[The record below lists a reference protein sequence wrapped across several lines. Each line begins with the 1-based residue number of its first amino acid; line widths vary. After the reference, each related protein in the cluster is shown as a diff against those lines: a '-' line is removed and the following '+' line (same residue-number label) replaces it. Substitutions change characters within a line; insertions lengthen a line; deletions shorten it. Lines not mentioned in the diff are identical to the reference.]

1 VTSPETVFAIPQ
13 DLIGR
18 AIEIRRDIHRF
29 PELGFEEER
38 TAGIIET
45 ELQALGIEHRRVA
58 KTGIVGV
65 IRGALPGK
73 VAGLRADMDALP
85 VTERSGEP
93 FASEVEGKMHACGH
107 DAHTAMLIGAARV
120 LQSSRHR
127 LEGSVVL
134 LFQPAEEGP
143 GGALPMIEAG
153 AMDDPK
159 VDAVAMLHV
168 DYRLPT
174 GSIGFTPG
182 VCNAAA
188 DEFYITVEGKGG
200 HGSAPH
206 TALDTIPCSAAMVLA
221 LQNIAARETDPFKSV
236 VVTVGTIE
244 GGYRNN
250 IIADRVEMRG
260 TFRSQDAEIR
270 EGLESRARRI
280 LEGIASAYQTK
291 VDLKVIYGYPPVYN
305 DPAIVETFKRYL
317 CERHDRLK
325 LETPAMT
332 MGGEDFAYFA
342 QRAPGVLVRLG
353 IYSEA
358 RGSVHPGHS
367 PQFRVDE
374 DALAYGIETLVAF
387 ARGVGSGQVAGGASG
402 DRRSPHSSDR
412 RKS

>member
-1 VTSPETVFAIPQ
+1 
-13 DLIGR
+13 
-18 AIEIRRDIHRF
+18 
-29 PELGFEEER
+29 LGFEEER
-38 TAGIIET
+38 TAGIVER
-45 ELQALGIEHRRVA
+45 ELTSLGIEHRRIA
-58 KTGIVGV
+58 KTGVVGV

-73 VAGLRADMDALP
+73 VAALRADMDALP
-85 VTERSGEP
+85 LTERSGEP
-93 FASEVEGKMHACGH
+93 FASEVAGKMHACGH
-107 DAHTAMLIGAARV
+107 DAHTAMLLGAARV
-120 LQSSRHR
+120 LQAARHR

-174 GSIGFTPG
+174 GTIGFVAG

-188 DEFYITVEGKGG
+188 DEFYITVQGRGG

-206 TALDTIPCSAAMVLA
+206 TALDAIPCSAAMVLA
-221 LQNIAARETDPFKSV
+221 LQNIVARETDPFKTT

-250 IIADRVEMRG
+250 IIADQVKMSG
-260 TFRSQDAEIR
+260 TFRSQDPKIR
-270 EGLESRARRI
+270 EELEGRARRI
-280 LEGIASAYQTK
+280 LEGVAGAYQTK
-291 VDLKVIYGYPPVYN
+291 VELKVIYGYPPVVN
-305 DPAIVETFKRYL
+305 DARVCETFGAYL
-317 CERHDRLK
+317 AEHAARLK
-325 LETPAMT
+325 VASPPPT

-353 IYSEA
+353 MYNEA

-367 PQFRVDE
+367 PQFRIDE

-387 ARGVGSGQVAGGASG
+387 ARGVGSGAVTGGPRA
-402 DRRSPHSSDR
+402 
-412 RKS
+412 